1 MPYFCLNIILAQT
14 VNFGIIEFVLGFLL
28 FLLTVGTAVV
38 NIVRGNKKDLDSKL
52 DKTEFSEFK
61 VVNDSRLGRKLNRD
75 IFEEFQE
82 TIYRDIDEHKRA
94 ENLQYK
100 LMREELNIMKSE
112 QKQARDVST
121 KLLEQNAQILTEISW
136 IKNNLKR

>member
-1 MPYFCLNIILAQT
+1 MLYICLNIIIAQT
-14 VNFGIIEFVLGFLL
+14 VNFGVVEFVIAFLL

-38 NIVRGNKKDLDSKL
+38 NIVRGNKRDLDSKL
-52 DKTEFSEFK
+52 DKTEFAEFK

-82 TIYRDIDEHKRA
+82 SIYRDIDEHKRA
-94 ENLQYK
+94 ENLQHK

-136 IKNNLKR
+136 IKNNIKR

>member
-1 MPYFCLNIILAQT
+1 MPYLCLNIIISQT
-14 VNFGIIEFVLGFLL
+14 VNFGVVEFVIAFLL

-52 DKTEFSEFK
+52 DKNEFAEFK

-82 TIYRDIDEHKRA
+82 SIYRDIDEHKRA
-94 ENLQYK
+94 ENLQHK

>member
-1 MPYFCLNIILAQT
+1 MPYFCFSIILAQT
-14 VNFGIIEFVLGFLL
+14 VNFGVVEFVIGFLL

-52 DKTEFSEFK
+52 DKTEFAEFK

-82 TIYRDIDEHKRA
+82 SIYRDIEQHKQA
-94 ENLQYK
+94 EILQYK

-112 QKQARDVST
+112 QKQARDVNT

>member
-1 MPYFCLNIILAQT
+1 MPYSCFIILLSQT
-14 VNFGIIEFVLGFLL
+14 VNFGVFEFVIAFLL

-38 NIVRGNKKDLDSKL
+38 NIVRGNKRDLDSKL
-52 DKTEFSEFK
+52 DKTEFAEFK

-82 TIYRDIDEHKRA
+82 SIYRDIDEHKRA
-94 ENLQYK
+94 ENLQHK

-112 QKQARDVST
+112 QKQARDVNT

-136 IKNNLKR
+136 IKNNIKR

>member
-1 MPYFCLNIILAQT
+1 MPYLCLNIILAQT
-14 VNFGIIEFVLGFLL
+14 VNFGVFEFVLGFLL

-52 DKTEFSEFK
+52 DKKEFAEFK

-82 TIYRDIDEHKRA
+82 SIYRDIDEHSGQKICSTSLCVR
-94 ENLQYK
+94 NL
-100 LMREELNIMKSE
+100 I
-112 QKQARDVST
+112 
-121 KLLEQNAQILTEISW
+121 
-136 IKNNLKR
+136 

>member
-1 MPYFCLNIILAQT
+1 MPYLCLNIILAQT
-14 VNFGIIEFVLGFLL
+14 VNFGVFEFVIAFLL

-52 DKTEFSEFK
+52 DKNEFAEFK

-82 TIYRDIDEHKRA
+82 SIYRDIDEHKRA
-94 ENLQYK
+94 ENLQHK

>member
-1 MPYFCLNIILAQT
+1 MTYFCLNILLAQT

-52 DKTEFSEFK
+52 DKTEFAEFK

-75 IFEEFQE
+75 IFDEFQE
-82 TIYRDIDEHKRA
+82 SIYRDIEQHKQA
-94 ENLQYK
+94 ENMQYK

-136 IKNNLKR
+136 IKNNIKR

>member
-1 MPYFCLNIILAQT
+1 MPYSCFIILLAQN
-14 VNFGIIEFVLGFLL
+14 VNFGVFEFVIAFLL

-52 DKTEFSEFK
+52 DKTEFAEFK

-82 TIYRDIDEHKRA
+82 SIYRDIDEHKRA
-94 ENLQYK
+94 ENLQHK

-136 IKNNLKR
+136 IKNNIKR

>member
-1 MPYFCLNIILAQT
+1 MPYLCFSLLLEQT
-14 VNFGIIEFVLGFLL
+14 VNFGVFEFVLWFLL

-52 DKTEFSEFK
+52 DKTEFAEFK

-82 TIYRDIDEHKRA
+82 SIYRDIDEHKRA
-94 ENLQYK
+94 ENLQHK

-112 QKQARDVST
+112 QKQARDVNT

-136 IKNNLKR
+136 IKNNIKR

>member
-1 MPYFCLNIILAQT
+1 MPYLCLNIILAQT

-38 NIVRGNKKDLDSKL
+38 NIVRGNKKDLDGKL

-82 TIYRDIDEHKRA
+82 SIYRDIEEHKRT

>member
-1 MPYFCLNIILAQT
+1 M
-14 VNFGIIEFVLGFLL
+14 
-28 FLLTVGTAVV
+28 
-38 NIVRGNKKDLDSKL
+38 
-52 DKTEFSEFK
+52 
-61 VVNDSRLGRKLNRD
+61 
-75 IFEEFQE
+75 
-82 TIYRDIDEHKRA
+82 
-94 ENLQYK
+94 QYK

>member
-1 MPYFCLNIILAQT
+1 MPYLCLNIILAQT
-14 VNFGIIEFVLGFLL
+14 VNFGVFEFVIAFLL

-38 NIVRGNKKDLDSKL
+38 NIVRGNKRDLDSKL
-52 DKTEFSEFK
+52 DKNEFAEFK

-82 TIYRDIDEHKRA
+82 SIYRDIDEHKRA
-94 ENLQYK
+94 ENLQHK